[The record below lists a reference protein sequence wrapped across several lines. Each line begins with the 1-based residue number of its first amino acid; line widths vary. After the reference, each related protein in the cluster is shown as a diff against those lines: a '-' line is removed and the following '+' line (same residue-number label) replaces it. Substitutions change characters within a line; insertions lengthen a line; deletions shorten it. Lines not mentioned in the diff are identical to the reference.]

1 MIAIVD
7 YKMGNLRSIAKA
19 FEVMGAEV
27 LITAQG
33 EDLKN
38 AQAIVLPGVGAFGQ
52 GMRHL
57 REQGIAPVL
66 KEEIDKGK
74 PFLGICLGM
83 QLLFSYSEE
92 QGRHRGLDII
102 KGRVE
107 CFPKNLKVPHIGW
120 NQIKIKNQESKI
132 KILEGIP
139 NGAYFYFVHSYYVIP
154 EEKIIILAT
163 TDYGIE
169 FASVIQK
176 DNILGVQFHPE
187 KSQELG
193 LKFLE
198 NFLKNS
204 GY

>member
-139 NGAYFYFVHSYYVIP
+139 NGAYFYFVHSYYVVP
-154 EEKIIILAT
+154 ENKEIILAK

-169 FASVIQK
+169 FPSVIQK